1 MTYIAEIQ
9 FALNKG
15 IRSLDKT
22 ELFSMPASL
31 SGDGDFGNALLN
43 LWLALV
49 AQVGIFSRLCS

>member
-9 FALNKG
+9 FAFNKG

-22 ELFSMPASL
+22 EWFSMTASL
-31 SGDGDFGNALLN
+31 SRDGD

-49 AQVGIFSRLCS
+49 VRVGIFSSLCS